1 MSVIRG
7 KKIILGVT
15 GGIAAYKSCELVRS
29 LVKEG
34 ADVQVI
40 MTQNAMEF
48 VTPLTLQTLSGN
60 RVATKTFDLGWESE
74 IGHISLADSADLI
87 VVAPAT
93 ASFIGKIASG
103 IADSLLTNVILA
115 TLSPVVICPAM
126 NVNMYNNR
134 IVQENLERLGNR
146 GFIIVEPS
154 EGSLACGW
162 EGKGRLPEI
171 PDIVH
176 EIEKTLYPKDFH
188 GERVLVTAGATREFI
203 DSVRFISNPS
213 SGKMGY
219 ALAKEGLMRG
229 AEVVLV
235 TGKTSLAPPYGAK
248 VIDVVSAGDMYET
261 VMEYL
266 DWSTIVIK
274 AAAVGDY
281 APSEKINGKIKKD
294 DDSMILNLKR
304 TKDIL
309 RAVGERK
316 NGRMVVG
323 FAAETDGLIE
333 HAKDKLKRKNADLFI
348 ANDVSLPGAGFEAET
363 NIVHFVYKDG
373 KTEELP
379 GAAKSEIARKIFDKI
394 LELKT
399 PSGRL

>member
-1 MSVIRG
+1 MSVISG

-15 GGIAAYKSCELVRS
+15 GGIAAYKSCELIRS

-34 ADVQVI
+34 ASVQVI

-74 IGHISLADSADLI
+74 IGHISLADSADLV

-103 IADSLLTNVILA
+103 IADTLLTNVILA
-115 TLSPVVICPAM
+115 TLSPVILCPAM
-126 NVNMYNNR
+126 NVNMYKNQ

-176 EIEKTLYPKDFH
+176 EIEKTLSPKDYR

-219 ALAKEGLMRG
+219 SLAKEGLMRG

-235 TGKTSLAPPYGAK
+235 TGKTNLAPPCGAK
-248 VIDVVSAGDMYET
+248 VIDVVSAGDMYES

-281 APSEKINGKIKKD
+281 TPSEKINGKIKKD
-294 DDSMILNLKR
+294 ENSMILNLKR

-309 RAVGERK
+309 KAVGEKK

-323 FAAETDGLIE
+323 FAAETDDLIE

-348 ANDVSLPGAGFEAET
+348 ANDVSLPGAGFETET
-363 NIVHFVYKDG
+363 NIVHFVYRDG

-379 GAAKSEIARKIFDKI
+379 RAAKSEIARKIFDKI

-399 PSGRL
+399 SSARL

>member
-1 MSVIRG
+1 MSVIRD

-34 ADVQVI
+34 ASVQVI

-74 IGHISLADSADLI
+74 IGHISLADSADLV

-103 IADSLLTNVILA
+103 IADTLLTNVILA
-115 TLSPVVICPAM
+115 TLSPVILCPAM
-126 NVNMYNNR
+126 NVNMYKNR

-171 PDIVH
+171 PDIVN
-176 EIEKTLYPKDFH
+176 EIEKTLSPKDFRD
-188 GERVLVTAGATREFI
+188 ERVLVTAGATREFI

-229 AEVVLV
+229 AEVVLIS
-235 TGKTSLAPPYGAK
+235 GKTNLTPPNG
-248 VIDVVSAGDMYET
+248 VRVVDVVSAGDMYES

-281 APSEKINGKIKKD
+281 TPSEKINGKIKKD
-294 DDSMILNLKR
+294 ENSMILNLKR
-304 TKDIL
+304 TKDVL
-309 RAVGERK
+309 KAVGEKK

-323 FAAETDGLIE
+323 FAAETDDLIE

-348 ANDVSLPGAGFEAET
+348 ANDVSLPGAGFETET
-363 NIVHFVYKDG
+363 NIVHFVYRDG

-379 GAAKSEIARKIFDKI
+379 RAAKSEIARKIFDKI

-399 PSGRL
+399 SSARL

>member
-1 MSVIRG
+1 MSVISG

-34 ADVQVI
+34 ASVQVI

-74 IGHISLADSADLI
+74 IGHISLADSADLV

-103 IADSLLTNVILA
+103 IADTLLTNVILA
-115 TLSPVVICPAM
+115 TLSPVILCPAM
-126 NVNMYNNR
+126 NVNMYKNQ
-134 IVQENLERLGNR
+134 IVQENLERLRNR

-176 EIEKTLYPKDFH
+176 EIEKTLSPKDYC

-219 ALAKEGLMRG
+219 SLAKEGLMRG

-235 TGKTSLAPPYGAK
+235 TGKTNLAPPLGAK
-248 VIDVVSAGDMYET
+248 VIDVVSAGDMYES

-294 DDSMILNLKR
+294 ENSMILNLKR

-309 RAVGERK
+309 KAVGEKK

-333 HAKDKLKRKNADLFI
+333 HARDKLKRKNADLFI
-348 ANDVSLPGAGFEAET
+348 ANDVSLPGAGFETET
-363 NIVHFVYKDG
+363 NIVHFVYRDG

-379 GAAKSEIARKIFDKI
+379 RAAKSEIARKIFDKI

-399 PSGRL
+399 SSARL

>member
-1 MSVIRG
+1 
-7 KKIILGVT
+7 
-15 GGIAAYKSCELVRS
+15 
-29 LVKEG
+29 
-34 ADVQVI
+34 
-40 MTQNAMEF
+40 MTRNAMEF

-93 ASFIGKIASG
+93 ASFIGKVASG
-103 IADSLLTNVILA
+103 IADTLLTNVILA
-115 TLSPVVICPAM
+115 TLSPVILCPAM
-126 NVNMYNNR
+126 NVNMYNNKV
-134 IVQENLERLGNR
+134 VQENLEKLRAH

-162 EGKGRLPEI
+162 EGKGRLPEV
-171 PDIVH
+171 PDIVN
-176 EIEKTLYPKDFH
+176 EIEKTLTPKDLS

-219 ALAKEGLMRG
+219 ALAKEGIMRG
-229 AEVVLV
+229 ADVVLV
-235 TGKTSLAPPYGAK
+235 SGKTSLTPPPGAK
-248 VIDVVSAGDMYET
+248 VVEAVSAGDMYES

-281 APSEKINGKIKKD
+281 TPSEKINGKIKKND
-294 DDSMILNLKR
+294 NAMLLKLGN

-309 RAVGERK
+309 KAVGERK
-316 NGRMVVG
+316 NGRFVVG
-323 FAAETDGLIE
+323 FAAETDDLIE
-333 HAKDKLKRKNADLFI
+333 HAKNKLKRKNADLFI
-348 ANDVSLPGAGFEAET
+348 ANDVSVPGAGFETDT
-363 NIVHFVYKDG
+363 NIVHFVYRDG

-379 GAAKSEIARKIFDKI
+379 KAAKPEIARMIFDKI
-394 LELKT
+394 IELKSSST
-399 PSGRL
+399 RL

>member
-1 MSVIRG
+1 MSVISD

-34 ADVQVI
+34 ASVQVI

-74 IGHISLADSADLI
+74 IGHISLADSADLV

-103 IADSLLTNVILA
+103 IADTLLTNVILA
-115 TLSPVVICPAM
+115 TLSPVILCPAM
-126 NVNMYNNR
+126 NVNMYKNQ

-171 PDIVH
+171 PDIVN
-176 EIEKTLYPKDFH
+176 EIEKTLSPKDFRD
-188 GERVLVTAGATREFI
+188 ERVLVTAGATREFI

-229 AEVVLV
+229 AEVVLIS
-235 TGKTSLAPPYGAK
+235 GKTNLTPPNG
-248 VIDVVSAGDMYET
+248 VRVVDVVSAGDMYES

-281 APSEKINGKIKKD
+281 TPSEKINGKIKKD
-294 DDSMILNLKR
+294 ENSMILNLKR

-309 RAVGERK
+309 KAVGEKK

-323 FAAETDGLIE
+323 FAAETDDLIE

-348 ANDVSLPGAGFEAET
+348 ANDVSLPGAGFETET
-363 NIVHFVYKDG
+363 NIVHFVYRDG

-379 GAAKSEIARKIFDKI
+379 RAAKSEIARKIFDKI

-399 PSGRL
+399 SSARL

>member
-103 IADSLLTNVILA
+103 IADTLLTNVILA

-171 PDIVH
+171 PDIVY
-176 EIEKTLYPKDFH
+176 EIEKTLYPKDFR

-248 VIDVVSAGDMYET
+248 VIDVVSAGDMYES

-309 RAVGERK
+309 KAVGGKK
-316 NGRMVVG
+316 NGRTVVG

-363 NIVHFVYKDG
+363 NIVHFVYRDG

-399 PSGRL
+399 PSRRL

>member
-1 MSVIRG
+1 MSVVKN

-29 LVKEG
+29 LVKEE
-34 ADVQVI
+34 ASVQVI
-40 MTQNAMEF
+40 ITQNAMEF

-103 IADSLLTNVILA
+103 IADTLLTNVILA
-115 TLSPVVICPAM
+115 TLSPVILCPAM

-134 IVQENLERLGNR
+134 AVQENLEKLRER

-171 PDIVH
+171 PDIVN
-176 EIEKTLYPKDFH
+176 EIEKTLTPKDFS

-229 AEVVLV
+229 ADVVLV
-235 TGKTSLAPPYGAK
+235 SGKTSLTPPPGAR
-248 VIDVVSAGDMYET
+248 VIDVVSAGDMYES

-281 APSEKINGKIKKD
+281 TPSEKINGKIKKD
-294 DDSMILNLKR
+294 ENAMVLKLKN

-309 RAVGERK
+309 KAVGERK
-316 NGRMVVG
+316 NGRFVVG
-323 FAAETDGLIE
+323 FAAETDDLIQ
-333 HAKDKLKRKNADLFI
+333 HAKDKLKIKNADLFI
-348 ANDVSLPGAGFEAET
+348 ANDVSVPGAGFETET
-363 NIVHFVYKDG
+363 NIVHFVYRDG

-379 GAAKSEIARKIFDKI
+379 KAAKPEIARKIFDKI
-394 LELKT
+394 LELK
-399 PSGRL
+399 SSNARL

>member
-1 MSVIRG
+1 MSVFTG

-29 LVKEG
+29 LVKED
-34 ADVQVI
+34 ASVQVI

-48 VTPLTLQTLSGN
+48 ITPLTLQTLSGN

-103 IADSLLTNVILA
+103 IADTLLSNVILA
-115 TLSPVVICPAM
+115 TLSPIIICPAM
-126 NVNMYNNR
+126 NVNMYNNQA
-134 IVQENLERLGNR
+134 VQENLEKLRNR
-146 GFIIVEPS
+146 GFIIVEPA
-154 EGSLACGW
+154 EGGLACGW
-162 EGKGRLPEI
+162 EGKGRLPDI
-171 PDIVH
+171 PDIMNA
-176 EIEKTLYPKDFH
+176 IEKALSPKDFR

-235 TGKTSLAPPYGAK
+235 SGKTNLTPPDG
-248 VIDVVSAGDMYET
+248 VRVVDVVSAGDMFES
-261 VMEYL
+261 VMEHL
-266 DWSTIVIK
+266 EWSTIVIK

-294 DDSMILNLKR
+294 ESGMLLNLRR

-309 RAVGERK
+309 KAVGESK
-316 NGRMVVG
+316 NGRFVVG
-323 FAAETDGLIE
+323 FAAETDNLLK
-333 HAKDKLKRKNADLFI
+333 HAKDKLKSKNADLFI
-348 ANDVSLPGAGFEAET
+348 ANDVSISGSGFESDT
-363 NIVHFVYKDG
+363 NIIHFVYRDG
-373 KTEELP
+373 STEMMP
-379 GAAKSEIARKIFDKI
+379 QAAKSEIARKVFDKI
-394 LELKT
+394 QDLK
-399 PSGRL
+399 SSNER

>member
-1 MSVIRG
+1 MSVIRD

-34 ADVQVI
+34 ASVQVI

-74 IGHISLADSADLI
+74 IGHISLADSAHLV

-103 IADSLLTNVILA
+103 IADTLLTNVILA
-115 TLSPVVICPAM
+115 TLSPVILCPAM
-126 NVNMYNNR
+126 NVNMYKNQ

-176 EIEKTLYPKDFH
+176 EIENTLSPKDFR

-229 AEVVLV
+229 AEVVLIS
-235 TGKTSLAPPYGAK
+235 GKTNLTPPNG
-248 VIDVVSAGDMYET
+248 VRVVDVVSAGDMYES

-281 APSEKINGKIKKD
+281 TPSEKINGKIKKD
-294 DDSMILNLKR
+294 ENSMILNLKR

-309 RAVGERK
+309 KAVGEKK

-323 FAAETDGLIE
+323 FAAETDDLIE

-348 ANDVSLPGAGFEAET
+348 ANDVSLPGAGFETET
-363 NIVHFVYKDG
+363 NIVHFVYRDG

-379 GAAKSEIARKIFDKI
+379 RAAKSEIARKIFDKI

-399 PSGRL
+399 SSARL